1 MKHMKKI
8 TISIL
13 FCVIIAGMPL
23 FALTAESAEAPLTP
37 VEAAYN
43 ARLPEGTDTLRQ
55 IGYNV
60 LGSWSPTVT
69 TQVDD
74 KYIVGPGDSLRV
86 YIWGDPVD
94 YGAVLSNYDVEVD
107 ASGSVFIKPIG
118 RVSVYGRT
126 LSQIDGILKVK
137 FAIKYKNMDLETTP
151 LKLRNFSVY
160 VSGFAAQ
167 PGAVSVSN
175 LWSAADILGVSGGV
189 LTQGSL
195 RRITITGSRDET
207 NVREIDLY
215 DLIVTGKGAPITE
228 KVMEGDIIYVPPLG
242 KTAAVVGIA
251 PRPGIYEFL
260 EGETIREL
268 LGYAGG
274 PGLAGAQPDIKL
286 LRLTATGATI
296 IDGDITDAEF
306 LSGALRNGD
315 ILFLQS
321 GSSPADNLVLVR
333 GPVRKPGV
341 YTLNSV
347 ATLGALLE
355 QAGMLPETDYATGII
370 IRKELD
376 KEAQRIVFNPQEII
390 SGGSDVSLRPNDIVT
405 FFRSSDVYAN
415 EPLIVT
421 GTGGKSALVS
431 FLPGLTLLEVLQQ
444 TALADDFTAKE
455 ARIIRDGTVIAQL
468 VLRDILV
475 NGDLKLNLEMA
486 AGDVIT
492 LHDVDALRSVSGIEV
507 LGQVQSPGLYR
518 YESGKSLHAILEEAG
533 GYTEQA
539 YPGGLI
545 LYRDSVKNSQLE
557 QFRLAI
563 MQTREDLDQYRV
575 AIASQNLSEE
585 SKLLLLDQIASQEAM
600 LEMAEEQLGQYLGRV
615 LLNIPDSLDEL
626 DGDVSDI
633 ILQEGDSIFI
643 PERPLTVSVFGDS
656 GTSAALPWEA
666 GKRVKEYLFDLGG
679 MRSQDYSISIIRHNG
694 KIVTEDNLFFGWSSI
709 EQQALEQGDTIVAV
723 RRLKLPGGTAFLEGF
738 KELTNTVYQIVFS
751 LNAAGLL

>member
-1 MKHMKKI
+1 MKKI

-23 FALTAESAEAPLTP
+23 FALTAESDTAPLTP

-43 ARLPEGTDTLRQ
+43 ARLPEGSETLRQ

-74 KYIVGPGDSLRV
+74 EYIVGPGDSLRV

-107 ASGSVFIKPIG
+107 ASGSVYIKPIG

-126 LSQIDGILKVK
+126 LSQIDGILRVK

-151 LKLRNFSVY
+151 LKLRSFSVY
-160 VSGFAAQ
+160 VSGFAAR

-175 LWSAADILGVSGGV
+175 LWSAADILGVSGGI
-189 LTQGSL
+189 LTEGSL
-195 RRITITGSRDET
+195 RNITITGSGEGADA
-207 NVREIDLY
+207 REIDLY
-215 DLIVTGKGAPITE
+215 DLIIAGNGAPISE

-242 KTAAVVGIA
+242 KTAAVVGTA

-260 EGETIREL
+260 EGETISDL

-286 LRLTATGATI
+286 LRLTAAGATFT
-296 IDGDITDAEF
+296 DGDIDDPEF
-306 LSGALRNGD
+306 LSGTLRNGD

-333 GPVRKPGV
+333 GPVRNPGV
-341 YTLNSV
+341 YTLNSA
-347 ATLGALLE
+347 ATLRTLLE
-355 QAGMLPETDYATGII
+355 QAGMLPETDYTTGMIV
-370 IRKELD
+370 RKELD
-376 KEAQRIVFNPQEII
+376 KEAQRIVFNPQEIL
-390 SGGSDVSLRPNDIVT
+390 SGGGDVSLRPNDIVN
-405 FFRSSDVYAN
+405 FFRSGDSYAD

-421 GTGGKSALVS
+421 GTGGNSSLVS

-444 TALADDFTAKE
+444 TALTEDYTTKE

-468 VLRDILV
+468 ILRDILV
-475 NGDLKLNLEMA
+475 NGDLKLNLEVA
-486 AGDVIT
+486 PGDIIT
-492 LHDVDALRSVSGIEV
+492 LHDVDALQTVSGIEV
-507 LGQVQSPGLYR
+507 LGQVKSPGLYQ

-533 GYTEQA
+533 GYTGQA
-539 YPGGLI
+539 YPEGML
-545 LYRDSVKNSQLE
+545 LYRDSVRNSQLE
-557 QFRLAI
+557 QFRIAI
-563 MQTREDLDQYRV
+563 MQTREDLEQYRV
-575 AIASQNLSEE
+575 AIASQDLTEE
-585 SKLLLLDQIASQEAM
+585 SQLMLLDQIASQEAM
-600 LEMAEEQLGQYLGRV
+600 LEMAEDQLGKYLGRV
-615 LLNIPDSLDEL
+615 LLNMPSSLEEL
-626 DGDVSDI
+626 DGHPSDI

-643 PERPLTVSVFGDS
+643 PEQPLTVSVFGDT
-656 GTSAALPWEA
+656 GTAAALPWEE

-694 KIVTEDNLFFGWSSI
+694 KIVTEENLFFGWSSI
-709 EQQALEQGDTIVAV
+709 EQQVLEQGDTIVAV

-738 KELTNTVYQIVFS
+738 RELTNTVYQIVFS